1 MNQFLGKD
9 DQQLNK
15 LKSQFKKDC
24 VPRPKDVWEEKDAKI
39 EFNEARAKF
48 NEEEKNLQIL
58 YPSVGKKKGFDDSE
72 SLASDG
78 LASGG
83 QRDSRHNVNSQQSLN
98 GPFDSAKMAELRLN
112 KAKADEKMY

>member
-1 MNQFLGKD
+1 MNQFLGKE

-24 VPRPKDVWEEKDAKI
+24 VPRPKDIWEEKDAKI
-39 EFNEARAKF
+39 EFNDARAKF
-48 NEEEKNLQIL
+48 NEEEKYIQIRN
-58 YPSVGKKKGFDDSE
+58 PSMNKIKGFEDSE

-83 QRDSRHNVNSQQSLN
+83 RRDSKLNVNSQQSQN

-112 KAKADEKMY
+112 KTKADEKMY